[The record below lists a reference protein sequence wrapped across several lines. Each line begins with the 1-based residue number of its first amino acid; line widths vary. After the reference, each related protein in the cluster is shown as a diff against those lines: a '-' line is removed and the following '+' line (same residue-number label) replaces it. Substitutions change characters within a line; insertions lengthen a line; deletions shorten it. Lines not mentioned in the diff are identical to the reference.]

1 MDLYASLLFFFVFV
15 LGTIIGSF
23 LNVVIY
29 RFGSGFGLS
38 GRSKCLSC
46 GKTLRASMLIPLFSY
61 LFQRGRCAY
70 CGTRISL
77 QYPLVE
83 FATGILFVMALRV
96 NNLTLSLF
104 DPHMFALFLC
114 DLFVWSILIAIT
126 VYDLK
131 HKIIPDRLALL
142 FAFFSGIALCL
153 KLWWGILPEHYIP
166 IFDLVPWWIDL
177 AAGPLFAFPFAALWF
192 FSGGR
197 AMGLGDAKL
206 AWSIGWFL
214 GFAKGFS
221 AVILSFWIAFIPSLI
236 LLLLPKKSFTMK
248 SEIPFAPYLVLG
260 TLAVYYFGV
269 DLLSW
274 TF

>member
-1 MDLYASLLFFFVFV
+1 MDLFVPLTFIFIFI

-29 RFGSGFGLS
+29 RLGSGFGFS

-46 GKTLRASMLIPLFSY
+46 GKTLRASMLVPLLSY
-61 LFQRGRCAY
+61 LAQRGRCAY
-70 CGTRISL
+70 CRTKISP

-83 FATGILFVMALRV
+83 FATGMLFVMVLLV
-96 NNLTLSLF
+96 NDPSAVFSGMHTFVLF
-104 DPHMFALFLC
+104 FL
-114 DLFVWSILIAIT
+114 DLLVFSVLIAVT

-142 FAFFSGIALCL
+142 FAFFAGLALLL
-153 KLWWGILPEHYIP
+153 KLRFGILPESYIP
-166 IFDLVPWWIDL
+166 IFDVVPTWIDL
-177 AAGPLFAFPFAALWF
+177 AAGPLLAFPFAALWF

-206 AWSIGWFL
+206 AWGIGWFL

-221 AVILSFWIAFIPSLI
+221 AIILSFWIAFIPSLI
-236 LLLLPKKSFTMK
+236 LLLLPRKSFTMK

-260 TLAVYYFGV
+260 TFVACYFGV
-269 DLLSW
+269 DLLNW

>member
-1 MDLYASLLFFFVFV
+1 MDSYTLLCYLLVF
-15 LGTIIGSF
+15 LFGTIIGSF

-29 RFGSGFGLS
+29 RMGSGFGYS

-46 GKTLRASMLIPLFSY
+46 GKTLRATMLVPLLSY

-70 CGTRISL
+70 CHTRISA

-83 FATGILFVMALRV
+83 FAVGALFAIALYVNATTALIFDSHTLTLFVLDIVAWS
-96 NNLTLSLF
+96 TL
-104 DPHMFALFLC
+104 
-114 DLFVWSILIAIT
+114 VAIV

-142 FAFFSGIALCL
+142 FALVAGSALFL
-153 KLWWGILPEHYIP
+153 KLRWGILPDDYLP
-166 IFDLVPWWIDL
+166 IFDVVPQWIDIAAAPLL
-177 AAGPLFAFPFAALWF
+177 ALPFAALWF

-206 AWSIGWFL
+206 AWGIGWFL

-221 AVILSFWIAFIPSLI
+221 AIVLSFWIAFIPSLI

-248 SEIPFAPYLVLG
+248 SEIPFAPYLFLG
-260 TLAVYYFGV
+260 ILVAYWFGV
-269 DLLSW
+269 NLLSW
-274 TF
+274 TY